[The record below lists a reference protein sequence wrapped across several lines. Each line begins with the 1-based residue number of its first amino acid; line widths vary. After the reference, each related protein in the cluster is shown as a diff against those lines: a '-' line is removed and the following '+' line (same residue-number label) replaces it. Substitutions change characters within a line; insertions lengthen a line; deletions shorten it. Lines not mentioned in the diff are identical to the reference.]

1 MASDDQAHAMPAA
14 SAQQAETGGAGDDA
28 PRHKEDR
35 HFVTALARGLDVLAC
50 FRGFD
55 AQLGNAELAQRC
67 GLPKSTVSRLT
78 HTLTELGYL
87 RLEPDAGKYRLGS
100 SALALAPT
108 AREGA
113 DVLAVARPHM
123 QRLADLSEGVASLIL
138 RDRGRM
144 LIYENCQAES
154 YLTLRVAV
162 GTRISGLTTAAGRA
176 YLQALPAAD
185 AQQALAAFRANDTLS
200 DADAQAVLARSREEV
215 QRIGCTTSFGE
226 WLPDINSIAAAF
238 HPGPSLPPMTLS
250 CSGPNAVVPPRHL
263 LDVVRPVLIEC
274 VARIERELG
283 GAGVDSARTG
293 SANTG
298 GTRRR

>member
-1 MASDDQAHAMPAA
+1 MANDDHAPAMPTGF
-14 SAQQAETGGAGDDA
+14 AESPEPGGTAGDA

-55 AQLGNAELAQRC
+55 ARLGNAELAQRC

-108 AREGA
+108 GREGA

-123 QRLADLSEGVASLIL
+123 QRLADLSQGVASLIL

-144 LIYENCQAES
+144 LIFENCQAES

-185 AQQALAAFRANDTLS
+185 AHQALAAFRVG
-200 DADAQAVLARSREEV
+200 DALPEAEAQAVLARSREEV

-238 HPGPSLPPMTLS
+238 HPGRALPPMTLS
-250 CSGPNAVVPPRHL
+250 CSGPNALVPPRHL

-274 VARIERELG
+274 VARIERELA
-283 GAGVDSARTG
+283 GAEWSGTESG
-293 SANTG
+293 STP
-298 GTRRR
+298 RR